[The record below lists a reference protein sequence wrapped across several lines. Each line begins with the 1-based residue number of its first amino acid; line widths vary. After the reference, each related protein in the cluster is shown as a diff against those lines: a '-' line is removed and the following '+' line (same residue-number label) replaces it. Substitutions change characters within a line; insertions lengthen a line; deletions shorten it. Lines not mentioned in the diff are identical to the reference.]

1 MGMKGRLAISTF
13 FLLLFSSCGD
23 SGEDL
28 LQIDREFVTVHEE
41 GLGTVR
47 FFEPREI
54 GEGLWAKCFPV
65 PPSFLGSDKGSAG
78 NVVDPFAD
86 PADHSRVKRI
96 KPTAESVL
104 KDAGIEFGE
113 NHFAGYYPSDSA
125 LVVVLPMEQMEL
137 VEAYLS
143 VIGSG
148 PARPISVYA
157 EIYEVEEEFHLQ
169 LQRTLSGEAD
179 HTPERDALF
188 EAAKRNEVALIE
200 AMALSTHSGMR
211 SKTEK
216 GDDGAQLETDVVLSA
231 DGSTADVVL
240 TYRDNQREAQAGVVE
255 DFVVDASLIMELGD
269 YVVAGS
275 WKVAEAETSRFR
287 YLIVKAEAPPES

>member
-1 MGMKGRLAISTF
+1 MGMKGRFAISTF
-13 FLLLFSSCGD
+13 FLLLFSGCGD
-23 SGEDL
+23 SGEDQ
-28 LQIDREFVTVHEE
+28 LQVDREFVTVHEE
-41 GLGTVR
+41 GLGTIR

-54 GEGLWAKCFPV
+54 GEGLWAKCFAV
-65 PPSFLGSDKGSAG
+65 PPSFPGSDQGSAG

-86 PADHSRVKRI
+86 PADHSRARRI

-113 NHFAGYYPSDSA
+113 NHFARYYPSDSA

-157 EIYEVEEEFHLQ
+157 EIYEVDEEFHLQ

-200 AMALSTHSGMR
+200 AMVLSTHSGMR
-211 SKTEK
+211 SKTEE
-216 GDDGAQLETDVVLSA
+216 GDDGALLETDVVLSA

-240 TYRDNQREAQAGVVE
+240 AFRENQREAQAGGLE
-255 DFVVDASLIMELGD
+255 DFVVDASLIIELGD

-275 WKVAEAETSRFR
+275 WKVAEVETSRYR
-287 YLIVKAEAPPES
+287 YFIVKAEAPPES